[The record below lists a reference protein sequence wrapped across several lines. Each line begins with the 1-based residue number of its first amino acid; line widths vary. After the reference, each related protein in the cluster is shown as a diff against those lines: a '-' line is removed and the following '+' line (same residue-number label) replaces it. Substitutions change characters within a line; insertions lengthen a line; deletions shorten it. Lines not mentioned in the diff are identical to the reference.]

1 LSPDDR
7 LLLVTAGSSATTGTL
22 ELSSLRPDVR
32 FDVGARGSGGAEVS
46 AGLAGVSLAL
56 KQDGVLAGGGAE
68 SQLVEGQDLSACRKK
83 ISR

>member
-1 LSPDDR
+1 M
-7 LLLVTAGSSATTGTL
+7 
-22 ELSSLRPDVR
+22 
-32 FDVGARGSGGAEVS
+32 GARGSGGTEVS

-56 KQDGVLAGGGAE
+56 KQDCVLAGWGAE

>member
-1 LSPDDR
+1 M
-7 LLLVTAGSSATTGTL
+7 
-22 ELSSLRPDVR
+22 
-32 FDVGARGSGGAEVS
+32 GARGSGGTEVS
-46 AGLAGVSLAL
+46 AGLAGVSLTL